1 MSIRTFYFDLDDL
14 LGVRL
19 ELQPGTECGK
29 IPDLDLYEHY
39 LNLCRIAEHVLTH
52 LIDDIRHGRAPT
64 RFLDLPERVKPTP
77 DIDWDN
83 VDFRNPKFPGTE
95 KCTDKDEET
104 KNMNTKRAVKL
115 LQIAHYY
122 GEEKQVCKLMEEL
135 GEATSAASEVL
146 MLLSYHEQ
154 GGKKRDLTARLEH
167 LAGELADVVNVTEQ
181 IIQLFGLETDF
192 KVARHA
198 GIQKT
203 LKRIREEEQANE
215 TRDELARRNL
225 Q

>member
-1 MSIRTFYFDLDDL
+1 MAIRTFYFYLDDL
-14 LGVRL
+14 PGVRL

-29 IPDLDLYEHY
+29 IPDLELYEHY
-39 LNLCRIAEHVLTH
+39 LNLCRIAEHALLH
-52 LIDDIRHGRAPT
+52 RIDAMRHGREPA
-64 RFLDLPERVKPTP
+64 RFLDLPENVKHTL

-95 KCTDKDEET
+95 KCPDKNEET
-104 KNMNTKRAVKL
+104 KNMNTKRAAKL
-115 LQIAHYY
+115 LKIANYY
-122 GEEKQVCKLMEEL
+122 GQERQVCKLMEEL
-135 GEATSAASEVL
+135 GAATSAASEVL
-146 MLLSYHEQ
+146 MLLSYHEMS
-154 GGKKRDLTARLEH
+154 GKKRDLTARLEH
-167 LAGELADVVNVTEQ
+167 LAGELAYVVNVTEQ

-215 TRDELARRNL
+215 TRDEPARRNF

>member
-52 LIDDIRHGRAPT
+52 LVDDIRHGRAPT
-64 RFLDLPERVKPTP
+64 RFLDLPERVKHTL

-83 VDFRNPKFPGTE
+83 VDFRNPKFPGAE
-95 KCTDKDEET
+95 KRTDKDEET
-104 KNMNTKRAVKL
+104 KNMNTKRAAKL
-115 LQIAHYY
+115 LKIANYY
-122 GEEKQVCKLMEEL
+122 GQERQVCKLMEEL

-146 MLLSYHEQ
+146 QLLTFSEDS
-154 GGKKRDLTARLEH
+154 GKESGLEERLEH
-167 LAGELADVVNVTEQ
+167 LASELADVANVTEQ
-181 IIQLFGLETDF
+181 ILTLFALEVEF
-192 KVARHA
+192 KVARQR
-198 GIQKT
+198 GVDKT
-203 LKRIREEEQANE
+203 ISRIKKELGDE
-215 TRDELARRNL
+215 T
-225 Q
+225 

>member
-29 IPDLDLYEHY
+29 IPDLELYEHY
-39 LNLCRIAEHVLTH
+39 LNLCRIAEYVLTH
-52 LIDDIRHGRAPT
+52 LIDDMRHGREPA
-64 RFLDLPERVKPTP
+64 RFLDLPESVKHTL

-83 VDFRNPKFPGTE
+83 VDFRNPKFSGTE
-95 KCTDKDEET
+95 KRTDKDEET
-104 KNMNTKRAVKL
+104 KNMNTKRAAKL
-115 LQIAHYY
+115 LKIANYY
-122 GEEKQVCKLMEEL
+122 GQERQVCKLMEEL

-146 MLLSYHEQ
+146 MLLSYHEMS
-154 GGKKRDLTARLEH
+154 GKKRDLTARLEY

-215 TRDELARRNL
+215 TRDEPARRNF

>member
-1 MSIRTFYFDLDDL
+1 
-14 LGVRL
+14 
-19 ELQPGTECGK
+19 
-29 IPDLDLYEHY
+29 
-39 LNLCRIAEHVLTH
+39 
-52 LIDDIRHGRAPT
+52 
-64 RFLDLPERVKPTP
+64 
-77 DIDWDN
+77 
-83 VDFRNPKFPGTE
+83 
-95 KCTDKDEET
+95 
-104 KNMNTKRAVKL
+104 MNAKRAAKL
-115 LQIAHYY
+115 IKIANYY
-122 GEEKQVCKLMEEL
+122 GQERQVCKLIEEL

-146 MLLSYHEQ
+146 QLLAFSED

-215 TRDELARRNL
+215 TRDEPARRNL
-225 Q
+225 